1 MNIIFR
7 LTLIFLIC
15 ISAGCKSIPPTLQ
28 GRLCMN
34 PALYG
39 EMIAS
44 LDEALAE
51 FGMEKGFAEN
61 IGNLLERP
69 VLLVFYA
76 PKADSWPPLVLSDVK
91 VVGAVDVW
99 IFHQKF
105 KSADEYNKFL
115 KVVTGR
121 LRRFGTLELTA
132 YPVEAPCP
140 AR

>member
-1 MNIIFR
+1 MSVIFR
-7 LTLIFLIC
+7 FALVLVIC
-15 ISAGCKSIPPTLQ
+15 ISSGCKSIPPTLQ
-28 GRLCMN
+28 GRLCLN
-34 PALYG
+34 PALYDQ
-39 EMIAS
+39 MIAS

-51 FGMEKGFAEN
+51 FGMEKGFSDMED
-61 IGNLLERP
+61 LLERP

-121 LRRFGTLELTA
+121 LRRFGSLELTT

-140 AR
+140 AN